1 MPNSTDT
8 RDRVIAMEVKVTHLT
23 EVLEAQAE
31 KVDEM
36 HALMLQAKG
45 AAKLAG
51 WMRTVVP
58 AIVGFAAA
66 QLGVH
71 FPLR

>member
-1 MPNSTDT
+1 MPNTIDT
-8 RDRVIAMEVKVTHLT
+8 RDRVIAMEVKVVHLT
-23 EVLEAQAE
+23 DVLEAQAE

-45 AAKLAG
+45 AAKVAG
-51 WMRTVVP
+51 WTRTILP
-58 AIVGFAAA
+58 AVVGFVAA
-66 QLGVH
+66 QLGIH